1 MHTILIKHASV
12 ADGTGKD
19 IRTAD
24 LLICDGILQEVGTI
38 EAPAAETIEAAGLL
52 AAPAFIDMHTHS
64 DETLLIDK
72 SGASHLRQG
81 VLTQAVGNC
90 GYSAAPMR
98 GRADL
103 RRNIYGY
110 VEADREFGPW
120 ENFSDYLTE
129 LDAGLYGRAVS
140 YVGHGALRSCV
151 MGYEKRPAS
160 AEEIRRMCDL
170 LSACMEQGALGLS
183 SGLEYF
189 PGNAAAREEILALCR
204 VVAKYGGLYATH
216 VRNRDVHYEAGFQ
229 EAIDTAYQTGVRLQI
244 SHAVPK
250 YGVPAGGAEKVL
262 SWIDRA
268 SADIDI
274 AFDVIPY
281 TWGSAVMRSI
291 LPPDLLALPVD
302 ELTEKLREPSVR
314 DRLYRKKDYFW
325 RLITDRKF
333 EEIRLYDSVHAKEFE
348 GKTFAEIGRILDTDP
363 LYAMLD
369 VLLMEGSEMGSTMML
384 GHFKSAD
391 DLKLMMRHPL
401 ASVISDST
409 ALNRNGLLGKLN
421 WAEGCYGWVPE
432 LFRSFVLS
440 DPVLT
445 LPEAIHKITMAPA
458 DRLGLSNTGRLLPGA
473 SADLLL
479 LDLHQ
484 FAESGRNREYACGI
498 KLLLK
503 DGIPV
508 IRDDEIL
515 HLS

>member
-38 EAPAAETIEAAGLL
+38 DAPAAETIDAGGLL

-302 ELTEKLREPSVR
+302 ELTE
-314 DRLYRKKDYFW
+314 
-325 RLITDRKF
+325 I
-333 EEIRLYDSVHAKEFE
+333 IVHSS
-348 GKTFAEIGRILDTDP
+348 RILDVEIDPDGARELARRSRGTPRLANRLLRRVRDFAAVQYDGRITGEVAGLALDLLEVDRFGLDQTDRNILLTIIRKFGGGP
-363 LYAMLD
+363 VGLD
-369 VLLMEGSEMGSTMML
+369 T
-384 GHFKSAD
+384 
-391 DLKLMMRHPL
+391 L
-401 ASVISDST
+401 AAAVGEDSGT
-409 ALNRNGLLGKLN
+409 IEDVYEPYLIKNGFLNRTPRGRT
-421 WAEGCYGWVPE
+421 ASE
-432 LFRSFVLS
+432 LAWHHL
-440 DPVLT
+440 
-445 LPEAIHKITMAPA
+445 
-458 DRLGLSNTGRLLPGA
+458 
-473 SADLLL
+473 
-479 LDLHQ
+479 
-484 FAESGRNREYACGI
+484 
-498 KLLLK
+498 
-503 DGIPV
+503 GIPYP
-508 IRDDEIL
+508 EE
-515 HLS
+515 